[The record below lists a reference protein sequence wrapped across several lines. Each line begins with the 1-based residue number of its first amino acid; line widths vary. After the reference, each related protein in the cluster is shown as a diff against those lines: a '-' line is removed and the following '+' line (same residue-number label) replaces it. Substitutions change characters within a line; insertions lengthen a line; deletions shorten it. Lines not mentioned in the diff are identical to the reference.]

1 MVLVSAHLPA
11 RAHVTINSPR
21 VKILDGGREGEE
33 SSSSLGNG
41 HGGTAA
47 QLRQGQLQTKST
59 VAVRQSLRLHACYS
73 IKPDHLSLGPP
84 ENQVRDGLA

>member
-1 MVLVSAHLPA
+1 MVLVSAHLLA
-11 RAHVTINSPR
+11 RAHVTNKQPKSQ
-21 VKILDGGREGEE
+21 DGGQGEE
-33 SSSSLGNG
+33 SSSPLGNG

-73 IKPDHLSLGPP
+73 IKPDRLSLGPP
-84 ENQVRDGLA
+84 EKRVRDGLA